1 MFAFSSRIFLT
12 FAITLLSLAS
22 LQQLH
27 AKNALQSRIDPLVQ
41 PYLDNETVMG
51 LTIGVLHKGK
61 AKVMGYGRVSEKN
74 PKKPDGNTVYEIGSV
89 SKVFTGLLLADAITQ
104 GHVQLDQPA
113 GELLPA
119 GVKMPQHENASIT
132 IKNLATHTSGLP
144 RMPDHFAPA
153 DWNNPYADYSVEQLH
168 AFLNRHQLAR
178 APGEKSEY
186 SNLGMG
192 LLGHLLALQA
202 EKPYEKLLLDRI
214 TKPLGMSST
223 SITLNKKQQSRL
235 APPHTADGKLS
246 TNWDLPTLAGA
257 GAIRSTARDMLLL
270 AKALLSPPK
279 NKLGK
284 AIELAWQVHQKP
296 LAQGEFAMGLAWHI
310 AHDGSTRWH
319 TGQTGGYHSM
329 IYISREFDA
338 AVVLL
343 TNTATGEVDQL
354 AEKIIQ
360 NLAGTTVE
368 PRQFEKAINVAPEV
382 TQRYVGKY
390 QLTPELIFTVTT
402 KGDQL
407 FVQLTGQPAL
417 QVYART
423 ETEWFPKVV
432 KASVTFK
439 VDAKGKCES
448 LELFQ
453 NGVRSTAKRIDS
465 DKPVKVTPKLMQRYV
480 GKYQFTSK
488 SIFTVTTKGK
498 QLMIQ
503 LTGQEAMQVYPRTET
518 EWFYKGVDMWITFQL
533 DPKGNCESLELNRK
547 GKQMFAAK
555 RIRPGGVEP
564 RNPEKP
570 IKIAPEVMQRYV
582 GKYQLTPQHIFTV
595 TTKDNQ
601 LFVQLTG
608 QSALPVYART
618 ETEWFL
624 KVVEATVTFNVDKN
638 KKCKSLELFQNGI
651 RQTAKRIK

>member
-1 MFAFSSRIFLT
+1 
-12 FAITLLSLAS
+12 
-22 LQQLH
+22 
-27 AKNALQSRIDPLVQ
+27 
-41 PYLDNETVMG
+41 
-51 LTIGVLHKGK
+51 
-61 AKVMGYGRVSEKN
+61 MGYGRVSEKN

-104 GHVQLDQPA
+104 GKVQLDQPA
-113 GELLPA
+113 GELLPS
-119 GVKMPQHENASIT
+119 GVKMPQHEKLSIT
-132 IKNLATHTSGLP
+132 LQHLATHVSGLP
-144 RMPDHFAPA
+144 RLPGNMKMANP
-153 DWNNPYADYSVEQLH
+153 NNPYADYTPQQMV
-168 AFLNRHQLAR
+168 AFLSGYRLPR

-202 EKPYEKLLLDRI
+202 EKPYEKLMLDRI

-257 GAIRSTARDMLLL
+257 GGRDMLLL
-270 AKALLSPPK
+270 AKAHLSQPK
-279 NKLGK
+279 NELGK

-296 LAQGEFAMGLAWHI
+296 LAQGDFAMGLAWHI
-310 AHDGSTRWH
+310 AQDGSTRWH
-319 TGQTGGYHSM
+319 NGQTGGYHSM

-360 NLAGTTVE
+360 SLAGTTVE

-382 TQRYVGKY
+382 MQRYVGKY
-390 QLTPELIFTVTT
+390 ELAPGLVFTVTT
-402 KGDQL
+402 KDKQL

-417 QVYART
+417 QVFART
-423 ETEWFPKVV
+423 ETEWFLKVV
-432 KASVTFK
+432 KASVTFN
-439 VDAKGKCES
+439 VDRKGKCES
-448 LELFQ
+448 VELFQ
-453 NGVRSTAKRIDS
+453 NGVRQTAKRIDS
-465 DKPVKVTPKLMQRYV
+465 EKPVKVTPELMQRYV
-480 GKYQFTSK
+480 GKYQLTSK
-488 SIFTVTTKGK
+488 SIFTVTTQGK
-498 QLMIQ
+498 QLMVQ
-503 LTGQEAMQVYPRTET
+503 LTGQQAMQVHPRTET
-518 EWFYKGVDMWITFQL
+518 EWFYKGADMSITFQL
-533 DPKGNCESLELNRK
+533 DAKGKYNSLELNRK
-547 GKQMFAAK
+547 GKQTHTAK
-555 RIRPGGVEP
+555 RIVPGGIAP

-570 IKIAPEVMQRYV
+570 LEISPKVMQRYV

-595 TTKDNQ
+595 TTKEKQ

-638 KKCKSLELFQNGI
+638 KKCQSLELFQNGI
-651 RQTAKRIK
+651 RQTAKRIE